1 MKVLELMKSH
11 VISLTAEASLLD
23 AVDMFDLYQVT
34 LLPIVDGE
42 ERLLGVVTQNTV
54 SDRLLPLLLS
64 SLASGD
70 TKSASLLRETPI
82 TDFMMPAIA
91 AEQEED
97 AAAAAERMLQADI
110 QRLPVMEAGRLRGI
124 LSRNDLC
131 QAWLDGTLTAA
142 TSAVLPS

>member
-1 MKVLELMKSH
+1 M
-11 VISLTAEASLLD
+11 D
-23 AVDMFDLYQVT
+23 AVDMFDLYQVN
-34 LLPIVDGE
+34 LLPVVDGE
-42 ERLLGVVTQNTV
+42 ERLLGVVTQSTV

-64 SLASGD
+64 SLKTGD
-70 TKSASLLRETPI
+70 SESASLLRETPI
-82 TDFMMPAIA
+82 TDFMMPAIT

-97 AAAAAERMLQADI
+97 AAAAAARMLQADV

-142 TSAVLPS
+142 ISAVSPS